1 MYTSSRS
8 HYSEAQQDANWDN
21 LSQQQRD
28 YFNHL
33 AAEDPE
39 RTGQAFFEDTVP
51 PPIQD
56 NPEQVESYL
65 NGNEELGIADR
76 DWSHDTSRANGG
88 SGSADNGRFEDSSIN
103 RSRGSD
109 NSTLVEQTAADL
121 QSQADVSILEAGSL
135 ADDAKQAADLTLAAE
150 GIEATSYL
158 ATAGEL
164 ALDALGPLV
173 GGVLVAKVTA
183 DQFDKTEHKV
193 IAATT
198 SGTITAI
205 VLTTPIGQLGLGCYL
220 SYKLVKAGHR
230 FLTKPSKVG

>member
-21 LSQQQRD
+21 LSPEQRA

-51 PPIQD
+51 PAIQD

-109 NSTLVEQTAADL
+109 NSTLVDQTAADL
-121 QSQADVSILEAGSL
+121 QSQADVQILEAGSL
-135 ADDAKQAADLTLAAE
+135 AEDAKQAADLTLAAE

-158 ATAGEL
+158 ATAGEF
-164 ALDALGPLV
+164 ALDALGPVV
-173 GGVLVAKVTA
+173 GGVLVAKATA

-198 SGTITAI
+198 TGTLTAI

-230 FLTKPSKVG
+230 FLTRNVG

>member
-21 LSQQQRD
+21 LSPEQRA

-51 PPIQD
+51 SSIQD
-56 NPEQVESYL
+56 NPEHVESYL

-88 SGSADNGRFEDSSIN
+88 SGSADNGRFEDASIN

-109 NSTLVEQTAADL
+109 NSTLVEQTEADL
-121 QSQADVSILEAGSL
+121 VSQSDVQILEAGSL
-135 ADDAKQAADLTLAAE
+135 AEDAKQAADLTLAAE
-150 GIEATSYL
+150 GVEATSL
-158 ATAGEL
+158 IATGGEL
-164 ALDALGPLV
+164 VLDALAPFV
-173 GGVLVAKVTA
+173 GGLLVAKVTA
-183 DQFDKTEHKV
+183 DQFEKTEHKV
-193 IAATT
+193 LAATT
-198 SGTITAI
+198 SGTLTAI

-220 SYKLVKAGHR
+220 GYKLVRTGYR
-230 FLTKPSKVG
+230 FLNKPSKVG